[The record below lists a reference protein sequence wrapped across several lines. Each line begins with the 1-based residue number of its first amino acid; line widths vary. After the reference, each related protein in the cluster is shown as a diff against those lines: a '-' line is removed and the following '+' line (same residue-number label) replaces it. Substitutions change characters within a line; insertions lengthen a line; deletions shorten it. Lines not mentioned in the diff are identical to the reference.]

1 MNYDQTP
8 LPMRAWLSEDTPY
21 IVENEWLTVEEC
33 PLPCDALLQLIKL
46 PDGAKCF
53 AVNARG
59 LIFKDIGEDIDD
71 DFDECRLVSLLS
83 PADPVALLAIKT
95 WESTWGVRVRMEG
108 RGGGAGTIMSRTEF
122 AILAKEWRFD
132 TSFACDR
139 VAAAIAGLSRQ
150 GRLAQAV
157 AEALGTKQPVWCAVV
172 ETPMM
177 LESMRRFGLDAS
189 TN

>member
-1 MNYDQTP
+1 
-8 LPMRAWLSEDTPY
+8 
-21 IVENEWLTVEEC
+21 
-33 PLPCDALLQLIKL
+33 LLQLIKL
-46 PDGAKCF
+46 PDGARCF

-59 LIFKDIGEDIDD
+59 LIFKDIGD

-83 PADPVALLAIKT
+83 PADPVALQAIKN
-95 WESTWGVRVRMEG
+95 WESARGVFVRMG
-108 RGGGAGTIMSRTEF
+108 ARGGGASTLMSTTQF
-122 AILAKEWRFD
+122 TTLAKEWRFD

-150 GRLAQAV
+150 GCLAQAV